1 MAMDDTSELINA
13 VLTLNTSDAFRPRF
27 GHEQWRMITPFLS
40 RHEIRGGDLLLKQG
54 DGDRTMYF
62 LERGNLQVFVTRDPQ
77 GTTPPWKI
85 AILRP
90 GSVVGEGGLFSEG
103 GRMANVEAMTACVV
117 WALRGPRLEELAARL
132 PALAFELVRAAAAV
146 MSVRMRTNLEK
157 GIAMS

>member
-1 MAMDDTSELINA
+1 MDDTSELITA
-13 VLTLNTSDAFRPRF
+13 VQTLNTPDAFRPRI
-27 GHEQWRMITPFLS
+27 GPEQWRMITPFLT
-40 RHEIRGGDLLLKQG
+40 RHEIRSGDLLLKQG

-62 LERGNLQVFVTRDPQ
+62 LERGNLQVYVTRTVPS
-77 GTTPPWKI
+77 TATYKI

-132 PALAFELVRAAAAV
+132 PNLAFELVRAAASV
-146 MSVRMRTNLEK
+146 MSVRMRANMERN
-157 GIAMS
+157 IAFS